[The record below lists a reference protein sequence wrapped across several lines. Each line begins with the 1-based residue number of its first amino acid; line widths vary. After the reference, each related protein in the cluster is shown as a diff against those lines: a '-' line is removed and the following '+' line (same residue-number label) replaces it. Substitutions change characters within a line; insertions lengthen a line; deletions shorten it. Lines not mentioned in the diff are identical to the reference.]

1 MVKRETDYL
10 IIGAGAVGI
19 GFADALVS
27 ESTATVTIVDDRNS
41 PGGHWNDAY
50 PFVRLHHPSHFYG
63 VASRPLG
70 DFSRQVSGFNA
81 GLLHQATAPEILD
94 HYQKTM
100 EQRLLPSG
108 RVTYRPMSRFADG
121 AIMSLLTG
129 ASEKIH
135 ARKIVDATLSGTTVP
150 ATHIRP
156 YGVAA
161 GVHCIPSA
169 DLGRV
174 KHAPEK
180 FCIVGSGKT
189 GMDAVLWLL
198 DQGVSHDRIRWIMP
212 RDAWWIDRASA
223 QFVADDF
230 AATVGNMAG
239 QMEAI
244 GQATSIADLFVR
256 LEACGGLLRLDTRV
270 QPTMFHGAT
279 ISQPELSE
287 LQRIQDIVRLG
298 RVQRIEANRIVLAQG
313 EVSAPAD
320 TLYVD
325 CSAAGFAH
333 RKPEPVFQGNR
344 IALQMVKSF
353 APTFSA
359 ALIGHIEATYPD
371 DATKNALVQPV
382 PTPRAAEDWL
392 TMMAASMRNQN
403 AWLQDPALMAWILKC
418 RLDPMTALMRGVKPD
433 ETDKIA
439 LLNRSRQAMRP
450 AAVNLPRLI
459 GEVMARTSQ
468 PQVPA

>member
-1 MVKRETDYL
+1 MTTLETDYL

-19 GFADALVS
+19 GFADVLVA
-27 ESTATVTIVDDRNS
+27 ESQATVTIVDERNS

-63 VASRPLG
+63 VHSRPLG
-70 DFSRQVSGFNA
+70 DFSRQRSGFNA

-100 EQRLLPSG
+100 EQHLLPSG
-108 RVTYRPMSRFADG
+108 RVSYRPMSRYADG
-121 AIMSLLTG
+121 TITSLLTG
-129 ASEKIH
+129 KTEKIVTG
-135 ARKIVDATLSGTTVP
+135 KTVDATISGTTVP
-150 ATHIRP
+150 ATHKRP
-156 YGVAA
+156 YDLAEGVA
-161 GVHCIPSA
+161 CIPSS

-174 KHAPEK
+174 KHSPAK
-180 FCIVGSGKT
+180 FCVVGSGKT

-198 DQGVSHDRIRWIMP
+198 DQGVAHDRIRWIMP
-212 RDAWWIDRASA
+212 RDAWWIDRAAA

-230 AATVGNMAG
+230 AATVGNVAG
-239 QMEAI
+239 QMEAM
-244 GQATSIADLFVR
+244 GQATDVADLFVR
-256 LEACGGLLRLDTRV
+256 LEACGGLLRLDSGV

-279 ISQPELSE
+279 ISRPELAQ
-287 LQRIQDIVRLG
+287 LQRITDIVRLG
-298 RVQRIEANRIVLAQG
+298 RLKRVEANRLILAKG
-313 EVSAPAD
+313 EISGEPD

-344 IALQMVKSF
+344 IALQMLKSF

-371 DATKNALVQPV
+371 DAAKNALAQPV

-392 TMMAASMRNQN
+392 IMMAASMTNQSR
-403 AWLQDPALMAWILKC
+403 WSQDPALMAWILKC
-418 RLDPMTALMRGVKPD
+418 RLDPMTALMRSVKPED
-433 ETDKIA
+433 TEKMA
-439 LLNRSRQAMRP
+439 LLQRSRQAMRP
-450 AAVNLPRLI
+450 AAANMPKLV
-459 GEVMARTSQ
+459 GEVMAR
-468 PQVPA
+468 ARA